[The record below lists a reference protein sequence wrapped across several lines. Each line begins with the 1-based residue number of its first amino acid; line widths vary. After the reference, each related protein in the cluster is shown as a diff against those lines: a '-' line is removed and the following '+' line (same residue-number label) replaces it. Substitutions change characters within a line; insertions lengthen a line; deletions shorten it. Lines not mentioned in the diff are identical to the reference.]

1 MLQRVLSPVLIGRNE
16 ELSLL
21 EDALLAA
28 NRGDGRFVLLGGEA
42 GIGKT
47 RLATELTRRA
57 RKLGYGVLWG
67 SCSEAQLSLPYL
79 PFVEAIGNHLPEH
92 DVAVL
97 RSDLGPMAAE
107 LAQLFPQLGEAPSAP
122 TGDPE
127 QARLRLFESV
137 VTLLERWSRD
147 RGLLL
152 VLDDIHWADSSTRHL
167 LDYVARRLVRSRAM
181 VLATYRSDELDR
193 RHPLTRMIPVWQRT
207 GLAETVQIEAM
218 TPEQVAEMVAT
229 ILDAEVVSDE
239 LTTLLHDRS
248 EGNPFVLEE
257 LLREALDRSEIL
269 QTNGGWQRQAGAVP
283 MPESVR
289 EAVLL
294 RVGRL
299 DPEHVEVLRAGAVLG
314 RSFDY
319 RLLVEVADA
328 DDRVVLGA
336 LESAV
341 GQQLLE
347 EDASASERYSW
358 RHALTQEAIAGDTV
372 LPKRQRINSRAA
384 DVLAA
389 ADGRSMDVARH
400 LLQAGRADEAVGACL
415 QAAADAQRSVAFR
428 EAAELLEHVL
438 PQVSD
443 PVERALLLSRI
454 GRLRWFN
461 GEPAAAEQLLAESV
475 QQLDDLGQDV
485 EAAKAR
491 VHLGRCRW
499 ELDRTDAALQDFEQ
513 ARQALEREGPSA
525 ELALAYVRIAGL
537 HAFQLSYAD
546 CRVAA
551 ERAVEIAEEASADFE
566 RLWAVSYAAL
576 GYCGTE
582 RQFTIFDQ
590 CFQEALAKDYAII
603 AGNARHNEM
612 WSRVHTL
619 AGGLRPVLTDLE
631 AMPTHPWV
639 SVGGVIAQSW
649 ALLALGRPLEAL
661 DQARAA
667 EARHESLEASKFVW
681 RSRLAVAAAL
691 VELGRASEA
700 ADALPT
706 PSPSDELQDI
716 VYDTPARVR
725 IALALGELDE
735 ARELGRRAT
744 GDDRLL
750 LFRETVALAVE
761 GLVAGGAVDEAVD
774 VLDRAKEVQTELGG
788 AGLALAEGRIL
799 LASERATEARPL
811 LERASSEFEARE
823 LPLWAWD
830 ARLLAAE
837 AAALTGDEVAA
848 RSLLESSSLDAQKA
862 GAIRSRDEAQ
872 VAAAR
877 LGLDVSPVAEEPE
890 GEAAEPTLLPA
901 GERLVT
907 SMFADVRGYT
917 PLTSSTAPEE
927 LADRITTFHR
937 WAAAE
942 VGRRRGIVD
951 KFAGDAVMATFNVA
965 GTRVDHAVLAV
976 EAALALRDKAA
987 LMDLPIGIGIA
998 VGPAVVS
1005 RSLDDA
1011 NISVF
1016 GVATNLA
1023 ARLEKAAGGG
1033 QILLSDEAFRRVAD
1047 WLSERGL
1054 AVEPDELELK
1064 GFDGAQPAFR
1074 LPSAAP

>member
-1 MLQRVLSPVLIGRNE
+1 
-16 ELSLL
+16 
-21 EDALLAA
+21 
-28 NRGDGRFVLLGGEA
+28 
-42 GIGKT
+42 
-47 RLATELTRRA
+47 
-57 RKLGYGVLWG
+57 
-67 SCSEAQLSLPYL
+67 
-79 PFVEAIGNHLPEH
+79 
-92 DVAVL
+92 
-97 RSDLGPMAAE
+97 
-107 LAQLFPQLGEAPSAP
+107 
-122 TGDPE
+122 
-127 QARLRLFESV
+127 
-137 VTLLERWSRD
+137 
-147 RGLLL
+147 
-152 VLDDIHWADSSTRHL
+152 
-167 LDYVARRLVRSRAM
+167 M

-218 TPEQVAEMVAT
+218 TSEQVAEMVAA
-229 ILDAEVVSDE
+229 ILDAEVVSAE

-257 LLREALDRSEIL
+257 LLREAVDRREIL
-269 QTNGGWQRQAGAVP
+269 QTNGGWERQTGAVP
-283 MPESVR
+283 LPESVR

-299 DPEHVEVLRAGAVLG
+299 DPEHVDVLRAGAVLG

-319 RLLVEVADA
+319 GLLVKVADV
-328 DDRVVLGA
+328 DEGVVLTA

-347 EDASASERYSW
+347 EDASAGERYSW

-372 LPKRQRINSRAA
+372 LPKRQRIHSRAA
-384 DVLAA
+384 DALAA
-389 ADGRSMDVARH
+389 GDGRSMDVARH
-400 LLQAGRADEAVGACL
+400 LLQAGRAGEAVGACL

-443 PVERALLLSRI
+443 PAERALLLSRI

-475 QQLDDLGQDV
+475 EQLDVLGLDV

-499 ELDRTDAALQDFEQ
+499 ELDRTEEALADFEQ
-513 ARQALEREGPSA
+513 AREALEREGPSA
-525 ELALAYVRIAGL
+525 ELALAYLRIAGL
-537 HAFQLSYAD
+537 HAFQLEYGL

-566 RLWAVSYAAL
+566 RLWAVTYAAL
-576 GYCGTE
+576 GYCGYE
-582 RQFTIFDQ
+582 REFTIFDQ
-590 CFQEALAKDYAII
+590 CFHEAVAKGYAMI
-603 AGNARHNEM
+603 AGNARHNDL

-619 AGGLRPVLTDLE
+619 AGGLERVLADLE
-631 AMPTHPWV
+631 AMPFHPWV
-639 SVGGVIAQSW
+639 SVGGTIAQSW
-649 ALLALGRPLEAL
+649 ALLALGRPQAALEQGQAAL
-661 DQARAA
+661 
-667 EARHESLEASKFVW
+667 ARHESFDATKFVW
-681 RSRLAVAAAL
+681 RSRLAVAVAL
-691 VELGRASEA
+691 VELGRPPEA
-700 ADALPT
+700 AEAL
-706 PSPSDELQDI
+706 PSPSASDDLQDI

-725 IALALGELDE
+725 IALALGQFDN
-735 ARELGRRAT
+735 ARELGRRAAR
-744 GDDRLL
+744 DNRLL

-761 GLVAGGAVDEAVD
+761 ALIAGGALDEAVD
-774 VLDRAKEVQTELGG
+774 VLDRARRVPTDLGA

-799 LASERATEARPL
+799 LASGRAAEARPL
-811 LERASSEFEARE
+811 LERASIEFEAAG
-823 LPLWAWD
+823 LALWTWD
-830 ARLLAAE
+830 TRVVEAE
-837 AAALTGDEVAA
+837 AAALAGDEEAA
-848 RSLLESSSLDAQKA
+848 RALLESSSRDAHEA
-862 GAIRSRDEAQ
+862 GAVRIRDEAQ
-872 VAAAR
+872 AVAAR
-877 LGLDVSPVAEEPE
+877 LGLEVAPVVEEPPE
-890 GEAAEPTLLPA
+890 DEAAEPAVLSA

-907 SMFADVRGYT
+907 SLFADVRGYT
-917 PLTSSTAPEE
+917 PLTSATAPEE

-976 EAALALRDKAA
+976 EAALAIRDKAA

-1005 RSLDDA
+1005 RSVDNA

-1033 QILLSDEAFRRVAD
+1033 QILLSDEAFRRVD
-1047 WLSERGL
+1047 SWLSERGL
-1054 AVEPDELELK
+1054 AVERDELELK